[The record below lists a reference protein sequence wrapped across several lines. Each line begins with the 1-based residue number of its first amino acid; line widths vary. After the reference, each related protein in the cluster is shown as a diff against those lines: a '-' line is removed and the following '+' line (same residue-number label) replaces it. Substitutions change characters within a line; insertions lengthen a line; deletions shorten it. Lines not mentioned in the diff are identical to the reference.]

1 MKFKDMLYTRPDMEK
16 VKKIFKETKEK
27 IENANS
33 ALEQI
38 KIIEEFANFKKDLYT
53 NIEIANIRLS
63 IDTTDEF
70 YENEN
75 NFFNENK
82 PIIETLN
89 TEVSRAIYNSK
100 FRTELEKEFGK
111 HYFKLLECKLVLN
124 EKAIPFMQKEN
135 ALSTK
140 YDKIIAN
147 SKIIFRGKEY
157 TVSQM
162 PPLLQNPDREFR
174 KEAYQARA
182 KFFEEHQEEFD
193 NIYDEMVK
201 VRTEMAYALGY
212 KNYVDLQYKLL
223 NRTDY
228 NHEDV
233 AKYREKVL
241 KTLTP
246 LAIKIREKQAERLGI
261 KDFKYFDEACD
272 FKDGNSNPNGDVDFI
287 VKNAQKMYSEL
298 SPETGKFFDFMI
310 ENELMDLVAKPKK
323 RVGGY
328 CTSLDKYK
336 SPFIFSN
343 FNGTKGDIDVITH
356 EAGHAFQC
364 YMSQYQ
370 LLPEYVWPTYDA
382 AEIHSMSMEFLT
394 WPWMHLFFET
404 DTEKYKFTHL
414 SSALLFIP
422 YGVTVDEFQHWVY
435 ENPEVSPSD
444 RRKKWL
450 EIEAKYLPTRDY
462 GEIDDFK
469 SGIFWF
475 KQLHIF
481 SDPFYYIDYTLA
493 QVCAFQFLIK
503 ANENRE
509 EAWKDYLNLCQLGG
523 SKSFFELMKSAN
535 LKNPF
540 KDGTLKAVVLKI
552 KEYLD
557 KFDDS
562 RL

>member
-1 MKFKDMLYTRPDMEK
+1 MKFKDMPYTRPDMEK
-16 VKKIFKETKEK
+16 VKEFFKETKEK

-33 ALEQI
+33 AHEQI
-38 KIIEEFANFKKDLYT
+38 KIIEEFADFKKDLYT
-53 NIEIANIRLS
+53 TIEIANIRLS

-100 FRTELEKEFGK
+100 FRTELEKKFGK

-193 NIYDEMVK
+193 SIYDEMVK
-201 VRTEMAYALGY
+201 VRTEMAHALGY
-212 KNYVDLQYKLL
+212 ENYVELQYKLL

-228 NHEDV
+228 NHKDV

-370 LLPEYVWPTYDA
+370 LLPEYVWPTYES

-394 WPWMHLFFET
+394 WPWMELFFGKNANKF
-404 DTEKYKFTHL
+404 KY
-414 SSALLFIP
+414 SALKGALTFIP
-422 YGVTVDEFQHWVY
+422 YGVTIDHFQHFVY
-435 ENPEVSPSD
+435 ENPNATPAE
-444 RRKKWL
+444 RRKKYHEL
-450 EIEAKYLPTRDY
+450 ELMYEPDLDY
-462 GEIDDFK
+462 DNDFYD
-469 SGIFWF
+469 SGTFWF
-475 KQLHIF
+475 AQGHVF
-481 SDPFYYIDYTLA
+481 WAPFYYIDYTLA
-493 QVCAFQFLIK
+493 QVCAFQYLLKYLDNKEETLKEYITLCK
-503 ANENRE
+503 A
-509 EAWKDYLNLCQLGG
+509 GG
-523 SKSFFELMKSAN
+523 SESFFKLLDIGK
-535 LKNPF
+535 LKNPMNTDILEEIVP
-540 KDGTLKAVVLKI
+540 KLEELLKNIEA
-552 KEYLD
+552 
-557 KFDDS
+557 
-562 RL
+562 